1 MQGIVHTSYRYMLQ
15 DMYDIATKTPALP
28 YISTMGSGTLSYVD
42 LMTIEIQLKL
52 RMHIAWLER
61 CAYAWYPNGN
71 ER

>member
-1 MQGIVHTSYRYMLQ
+1 MLQ

-61 CAYAWYPNGN
+61 CAYAW
-71 ER
+71 